1 MPRLPVAYALVT
13 ALTLPIATDAMQPAR
28 SRPTDVI
35 VVGAGIAGLSAALE
49 AAQHGRRVAIVEMWS
64 IFGGHAVMSQGGLSI
79 VGTPTQE
86 AAGIADS
93 PDLAFRDFITWGE
106 DADTDWV
113 RYYVDHSRAEIYDW
127 LATMGV
133 TFDGVSQPAGNSV
146 PRFHQTHDRGV
157 GLVSPIYRECVRN
170 PNITFRWNVKVTS
183 LIVERGRVVGVRG
196 RELRTGLVR
205 QFRAPAVVLATGGFQ
220 SNLDMVRSF
229 WPRELP
235 FPDRF
240 LVGSGLNS
248 TGSGHKVAE
257 GAGAVLVNTDH
268 QWNYST
274 GLPDPRYPGMNRG
287 LNSGNSTA
295 IWVNASGRRF
305 VNEHGS
311 TKVTFPALLQ
321 QKPATYWAIFDA
333 PGRKS
338 FTVQGSGWGNFAS
351 VERIILSNPTLVK
364 SGQTLDE
371 LAAVVGLPADALR
384 ETVARYNDMIAA
396 GADTDY
402 GRFSATDMPRPPKI
416 EQGPFYAVEFFPLT
430 RKSMGG
436 VRIDRSCRVLDRN
449 QKVIPGLYAAGEL
462 TGFGG
467 INGRA
472 GLEGTFLGPSIV
484 TGRMAGRIAAG
495 ELSTPA
501 ATESARPAAPAAA
514 KSAPYPGTAYCQSC
528 HALQVAIAK
537 PRPGY
542 SHFEKVHREVL
553 SRKYE
558 CVQCHAELGRYKP
571 YVHRIDRIAQI
582 DTCRF
587 CHVVDRD

>member
-1 MPRLPVAYALVT
+1 MRIPISCALVA
-13 ALTLPIATDAMQPAR
+13 ALTLPVGTDAMQQSPAR
-28 SRPTDVI
+28 AADLI

-49 AAQHGRRVAIVEMWS
+49 AAQQGRRVTVVEMWS

-86 AAGIADS
+86 AAGVADS
-93 PDLAFRDFITWGE
+93 PDRAFNDFITWGE
-106 DADTDWV
+106 DADTEWV
-113 RYYVDHSRAEIYDW
+113 RYYVDHSRSEIYDW
-127 LATMGV
+127 LTTMGV
-133 TFDGVSQPAGNSV
+133 TFDGVSQPAGNTV

-157 GLVSPIYRECVRN
+157 GLVSPIYRECLKN
-170 PNITFRWNVKVTS
+170 SNITFRWNVKVTS
-183 LIVERGRVVGVRG
+183 LIIERGRVVGVRG
-196 RELRTGLVR
+196 RELRTGIVR
-205 QFRAPAVVLATGGFQ
+205 QYRASAVVMATGGFQ
-220 SNLDMVRSF
+220 SNLEMVRNF

-235 FPDRF
+235 FPEKF

-257 GAGAVLVNTDH
+257 GAGAALVNTDH

-274 GLPDPRYPGMNRG
+274 GLPDPRYPGLNRG
-287 LNSGNSTA
+287 LNSGNSTS

-321 QKPATYWAIFDA
+321 QKPAMYWAVFDE
-333 PGRKS
+333 PGRKF
-338 FTVQGSGWGNFAS
+338 FTVQGSGFGNFAT
-351 VERIILSNPTLVK
+351 VERVVLKNPTLVK
-364 SGQTLDE
+364 SGNTLDE
-371 LAAVVGLPADALR
+371 IAALINVPATALR
-384 ETVARYNDMIAA
+384 ETVAHYNDLITT
-396 GADTDY
+396 GTDTDF
-402 GRFSATDMPRPPKI
+402 GRFTATDSPRPPKI
-416 EQGPFYAVEFFPLT
+416 EQGPFYAVQFFPLT

-436 VRIDRSCRVLDRN
+436 VHIDRTCHVLDKD
-449 QKVIPGLYAAGEL
+449 QKPIPGLYAAGEM

-484 TGRMAGRIAAG
+484 TGRMAGRTAAQ
-495 ELSTPA
+495 EITTPVSTEIRKA
-501 ATESARPAAPAAA
+501 ASPAAA
-514 KSAPYPGTAYCQSC
+514 KPAPFPGTAYCQSC
-528 HALQVAIAK
+528 HALKIAIAK

-553 SRKYE
+553 NRQFE

-571 YVHRIDRIAQI
+571 YVHRIDRVAQVE
-582 DTCRF
+582 TCRV